1 MKTYPSNLID
11 SQWKAILT
19 TSFVMNEVS
28 SSQKAIL
35 NEYISTGK
43 LQVINISFQDEEKIK
58 DSSFP
63 RSLSI
68 ADKSVLYFD

>member
-1 MKTYPSNLID
+1 
-11 SQWKAILT
+11 
-19 TSFVMNEVS
+19 VMNEVS

-68 ADKSVLYFD
+68 ADKSVLYFG